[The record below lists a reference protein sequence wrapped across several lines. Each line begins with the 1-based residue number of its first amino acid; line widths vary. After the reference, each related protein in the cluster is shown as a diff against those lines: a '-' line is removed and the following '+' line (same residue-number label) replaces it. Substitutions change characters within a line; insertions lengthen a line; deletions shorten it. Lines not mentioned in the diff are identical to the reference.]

1 MRHKMSDKKTVKP
14 APKNEAAKENKMPT
28 ITGPDGK
35 ERPLRSGEVLKEID
49 GKVVALSKDEAVKD
63 ILNAKSM
70 LISVGNK
77 DIGTNIYG
85 LTVKRCDNGNLLLS
99 IDASNKPD
107 SGYVIPKDEQCA
119 KALYSPDPRGIR
131 VVGRRACMEAMYAM
145 TSCYEA
151 YTQNLGLTNAYALVR
166 LELQNLGGGLKWH
179 GLFVPTLKVM
189 GE

>member
-1 MRHKMSDKKTVKP
+1 MSDKKTVKP
-14 APKNEAAKENKMPT
+14 APKKEAAKENKTPT

-35 ERPLRSGEVLKEID
+35 ERPLRSGEVLKEVD

-63 ILNAKSM
+63 ILAAKGM

-77 DIGTNIYG
+77 DIGTNTYG

-99 IDASNKPD
+99 VETSDKPE
-107 SGYVIPKDEQCA
+107 SGYIIPKKERCA
-119 KALYSPDPRGIR
+119 EGLYLPDPRGIK
-131 VVGRRACMEAMYAM
+131 VVGRRASMEAMYAM

-166 LELQNLGGGLKWH
+166 LELQNLGDGMKWH
-179 GLFVPTLKVM
+179 GLFVPALKVM
-189 GE
+189 EA

>member
-1 MRHKMSDKKTVKP
+1 MSDKKIVKT
-14 APKNEAAKENKMPT
+14 APKTDAAKENKKPT
-28 ITGPDGK
+28 VVGTDGK
-35 ERPLRSGEVLKEID
+35 ERPVRSGEVLKEVD
-49 GKVVALSKDEAVKD
+49 GKVVVLPKDEAVKD
-63 ILNAKSM
+63 ILNAKGM

-77 DIGTNIYG
+77 DIGLNVFG

-99 IDASNKPD
+99 IETASGDESTFAKPNTD
-107 SGYVIPKDEQCA
+107 KNTYM
-119 KALYSPDPRGIR
+119 PDPRGMR

-151 YTQNLGLTNAYALVR
+151 YTLTLGLSNAYTLVR
-166 LELQNLGGGLKWH
+166 LELQNLGDGMKWY

>member
-1 MRHKMSDKKTVKP
+1 MSEKKTVKP

-35 ERPLRSGEVLKEID
+35 ERPVRNGEVLKEVD

-63 ILNAKSM
+63 ILGAKAM
-70 LISVGNK
+70 LISVNNK
-77 DIGTNIYG
+77 EVGMNIFG

-99 IDASNKPD
+99 IETARGDNSTFAKPKE
-107 SGYVIPKDEQCA
+107 GGGAYM
-119 KALYSPDPRGIR
+119 PDPRGMR

-151 YTQNLGLTNAYALVR
+151 YTLTLGLGNTYTLVR
-166 LELQNLGGGLKWH
+166 LELQNLGDGLKWY

>member
-1 MRHKMSDKKTVKP
+1 MSDKKTVKP
-14 APKNEAAKENKMPT
+14 APKNEAAKENKIPT

-35 ERPLRSGEVLKEID
+35 ERPVRSGEVLKEVD
-49 GKVVALSKDEAVKD
+49 GKVVALSKDEAVKN
-63 ILNAKSM
+63 ILGAKAM

-77 DIGTNIYG
+77 DIGLNIFG
-85 LTVKRCDNGNLLLS
+85 LTVKRCDNGNLLLAIETARGDNS
-99 IDASNKPD
+99 VFALP
-107 SGYVIPKDEQCA
+107 PKEQC
-119 KALYSPDPRGIR
+119 KYMSDPRGMR

-151 YTQNLGLTNAYALVR
+151 YTLTLGLGNAYTLVR
-166 LELQNLGGGLKWH
+166 LELQNLGDGLKWY